1 MTGTSYKAIRCPCD
15 IRGGEIPNIGSMDKR
30 CALLPGSG
38 EVFGNAYGWKP
49 RPLLATGIVDA
60 GARTID
66 KMKPA
71 GKAKPGGLPRTKQR
85 AFIFG
90 VGISEYRSRVRSID
104 PIRTISRRLVIIRSG
119 RAWTPPAFGCTTS
132 TLIAH

>member
-1 MTGTSYKAIRCPCD
+1 IRCPCD

-71 GKAKPGGLPRTKQR
+71 GKANLAGFREPSRGPSYSGGDFRIPFPS
-85 AFIFG
+85 A
-90 VGISEYRSRVRSID
+90 VHRSHSD
-104 PIRTISRRLVIIRSG
+104 HFSAG
-119 RAWTPPAFGCTTS
+119 
-132 TLIAH
+132 

>member
-71 GKAKPGGLPRTKQR
+71 GEGKTWRASANQAESLHIRGGDFRIPFPS
-85 AFIFG
+85 A
-90 VGISEYRSRVRSID
+90 VHRSHSD
-104 PIRTISRRLVIIRSG
+104 HFSAG
-119 RAWTPPAFGCTTS
+119 
-132 TLIAH
+132 